1 MDVVGSNHNIDVAR
15 SLRDLL
21 AVFLRQATADNN
33 FHVRARFFEGLK
45 PTKMAIELVVG
56 ILTNTAGIEHHNIG
70 RFIGIGE
77 HQAVGFE
84 QARDAF
90 RIVLVHLTPIG
101 ADGIAAG
108 LISHRHR
115 LPVGAKSP
123 EGQRRLGTLW
133 CNCTGLL
140 HGMTGTVRPAEN
152 QSSSEIG
159 TSCSAVIS
167 SPISRSSPSAPS
179 PIPTLVRMRSV
190 ISTMT
195 SGFSSR

>member
-33 FHVRARFFEGLK
+33 FHVRARFFECFK
-45 PTKMAIELVVG
+45 PPKMAIELVVG
-56 ILTNTAGIEHHNIG
+56 ILTNTTGVEHHDIG
-70 RFIGIGE
+70 VLIGIGE

-108 LISHRHR
+108 CGTRRRGRSH
-115 LPVGAKSP
+115 
-123 EGQRRLGTLW
+123 
-133 CNCTGLL
+133 
-140 HGMTGTVRPAEN
+140 
-152 QSSSEIG
+152 
-159 TSCSAVIS
+159 
-167 SPISRSSPSAPS
+167 
-179 PIPTLVRMRSV
+179 
-190 ISTMT
+190 
-195 SGFSSR
+195 